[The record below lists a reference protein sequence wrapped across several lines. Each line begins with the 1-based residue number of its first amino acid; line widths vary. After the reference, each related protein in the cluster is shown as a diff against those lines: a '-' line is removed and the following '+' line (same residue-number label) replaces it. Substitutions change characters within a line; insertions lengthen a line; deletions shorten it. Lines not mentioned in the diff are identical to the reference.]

1 MAQLKSAEELLLVSE
16 LPGVEIF
23 RHQRFSFLNQLQV
36 DDLSMMGVYGI
47 HVYVWRYI
55 YILTIEVI
63 FAAADWFHSSSCR
76 SSSVLMEAA
85 ALEAPPGPLTP
96 LLLFVWAV

>member
-1 MAQLKSAEELLLVSE
+1 MYVCMYLCMYVCADVCHLPMAQLQSAEELLLVSE

-36 DDLSMMGVYGI
+36 DDLNMVDVYGI

-55 YILTIEVI
+55 YIFLPLK
-63 FAAADWFHSSSCR
+63 SSSQR
-76 SSSVLMEAA
+76 RIGSILPVAGAA
-85 ALEAPPGPLTP
+85 PC
-96 LLLFVWAV
+96 